1 MARTTRQPKLTPIP
15 RKSLSDAV
23 FEQLRDQIVNGQ
35 MQPGSPLPAE
45 RILCEALGVN
55 RSSVREGLRRLQQAG
70 LVAVRHGGA
79 SQVLDYHGSAGLDL
93 LESLLVTPS
102 GNFDPDVIRSV
113 LQMRSAIAPDVV
125 RLAAR
130 RPGARLANRLAAIVE
145 EMRAAAGDLAKLQGL
160 ALDFWEEIVGA
171 SDNVA
176 YRLAYNSL
184 RRTYD
189 KCRELLQTVLADEL
203 SDIAAYAAIAA
214 EIRCGNA
221 AAAQTRARDL
231 MQRGEEAIG
240 AALKRLERADR
251 RAS

>member
-102 GNFDPDVIRSV
+102 
-113 LQMRSAIAPDVV
+113 
-125 RLAAR
+125 
-130 RPGARLANRLAAIVE
+130 
-145 EMRAAAGDLAKLQGL
+145 
-160 ALDFWEEIVGA
+160 
-171 SDNVA
+171 
-176 YRLAYNSL
+176 
-184 RRTYD
+184 
-189 KCRELLQTVLADEL
+189 
-203 SDIAAYAAIAA
+203 
-214 EIRCGNA
+214 
-221 AAAQTRARDL
+221 
-231 MQRGEEAIG
+231 
-240 AALKRLERADR
+240 
-251 RAS
+251 